1 MAKKS
6 LGQHWLE
13 DEQALQQIVEAA
25 ELKSGD
31 NVLEVGP
38 GKGVLRQVQK

>member
-1 MAKKS
+1 
-6 LGQHWLE
+6 
-13 DEQALQQIVEAA
+13 VEAA

-38 GKGVLRQVQK
+38 GKGVLRQVQKWLQLNTIQV